1 MDDQAKVNGNGSGE
15 SVVGSIADLGND
27 VATLAELQL
36 KLASLDFNEAKGRA
50 LIPLSL
56 VVVGLVALL
65 SSVPVALGGLALLV
79 AQLLSISLGWAFL
92 LVAGVTMLLAGVIVA
107 LAGRRLGA
115 SLESFRRSRDELVR
129 NISWV
134 RTVLVLSGRP
144 VPKRR
149 W

>member
-1 MDDQAKVNGNGSGE
+1 
-15 SVVGSIADLGND
+15 VVGSIADLGND